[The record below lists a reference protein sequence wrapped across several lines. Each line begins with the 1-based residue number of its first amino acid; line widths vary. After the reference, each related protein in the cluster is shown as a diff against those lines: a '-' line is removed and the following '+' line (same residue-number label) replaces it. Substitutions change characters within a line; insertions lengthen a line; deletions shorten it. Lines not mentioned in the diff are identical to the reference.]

1 MIEQIKNNEDFIR
14 SHEILLKSFAS
25 IAEEFGLTPDNCPSN
40 AAFMKLDYLI
50 GMKNKGIELYKLSE
64 SSKQVGF
71 AAIEKAPNDNDTF
84 YIEKLAV
91 LPEYRHKGYGKQ
103 LVDFAI
109 NRIKENGGRT
119 ISIALMNNHIKL
131 KNWYKNLGFIQTE
144 IKEFPHLPFDVCF
157 MKMDL
162 RNIIH

>member
-1 MIEQIKNNEDFIR
+1 MIEQIQNNGDFIR
-14 SHEILLKSFAS
+14 SHEILLRSFAP

-40 AAFMKLDYLI
+40 AAFMKLDNLI
-50 GMKNKGIELYKLSE
+50 GMRDRGIELYKLSE
-64 SSKQVGF
+64 SNKQIGF

-109 NRIKENGGRT
+109 NRIKENGART

-144 IKEFPHLPFDVCF
+144 IKEFPHYHLMSV
-157 MKMDL
+157 L
-162 RNIIH
+162 